1 MPPRSQAKHA
11 ALAAAA
17 KGSADIRDALHGNV
31 TAMPPVI
38 TIDADLE
45 AAPSSRKKARLTS
58 HPLPSEGHLDIRAA
72 LEHGHALTR
81 TALSPMS
88 FTAAQEEALLHWGAD
103 SFAATC
109 DAWARMGADASPL
122 VLLANFQL
130 IPPRVVELFGL
141 PDNGDGNHVNT
152 TRGFLGVAS
161 AWWRLQRSELPA
173 EGDGKAKEDFVD
185 AAVAFGDTR
194 RILKI
199 RPEWLDKI
207 LAGQKTL
214 EIRGSKCPHTGWV
227 SIASTGQGMIRCRA
241 KLGPSHPLT
250 EEEHRQHAVAVRS
263 MGYKNPWAWPIEAL
277 EMVEPPI
284 RIPPHVARAAVQW
297 ITRERWEKLHAEA
310 TLTVE
315 GPTAATD
322 ANANV

>member
-38 TIDADLE
+38 TIDAE

-72 LEHGHALTR
+72 LEHGHARTR

-109 DAWARMGADASPL
+109 DAWAGMGADASPL

-130 IPPRVVELFGL
+130 IPPVLSSCSACQTATSSTPL
-141 PDNGDGNHVNT
+141 PP
-152 TRGFLGVAS
+152 GFYGSLGS
-161 AWWRLQRSELPA
+161 
-173 EGDGKAKEDFVD
+173 
-185 AAVAFGDTR
+185 
-194 RILKI
+194 
-199 RPEWLDKI
+199 
-207 LAGQKTL
+207 
-214 EIRGSKCPHTGWV
+214 C
-227 SIASTGQGMIRCRA
+227 
-241 KLGPSHPLT
+241 GP
-250 EEEHRQHAVAVRS
+250 
-263 MGYKNPWAWPIEAL
+263 
-277 EMVEPPI
+277 EMVRKRCQHMHP
-284 RIPPHVARAAVQW
+284 RVW
-297 ITRERWEKLHAEA
+297 CF
-310 TLTVE
+310 
-315 GPTAATD
+315 GSYS
-322 ANANV
+322 

>member
-1 MPPRSQAKHA
+1 
-11 ALAAAA
+11 
-17 KGSADIRDALHGNV
+17 
-31 TAMPPVI
+31 
-38 TIDADLE
+38 
-45 AAPSSRKKARLTS
+45 
-58 HPLPSEGHLDIRAA
+58 
-72 LEHGHALTR
+72 
-81 TALSPMS
+81 
-88 FTAAQEEALLHWGAD
+88 
-103 SFAATC
+103 
-109 DAWARMGADASPL
+109 
-122 VLLANFQL
+122 
-130 IPPRVVELFGL
+130 L
-141 PDNGDGNHVNT
+141 PDKGDGNHVNT
-152 TRGFLGVAS
+152 TRSFLGVAS
-161 AWWRLQRSELPA
+161 AWWRLQRSELTA

-241 KLGPSHPLT
+241 KLGPRHPLT

-322 ANANV
+322 ANAIV